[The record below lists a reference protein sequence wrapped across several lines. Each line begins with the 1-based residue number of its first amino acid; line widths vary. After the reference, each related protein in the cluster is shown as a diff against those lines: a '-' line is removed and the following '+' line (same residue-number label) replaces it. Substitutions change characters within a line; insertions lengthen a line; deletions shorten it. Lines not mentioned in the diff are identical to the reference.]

1 MKTDSLDLSDSA
13 DAQQISDEVRE
24 HFHAALLEGDIARVD
39 ELLLQT
45 PLLANADLRSV
56 EARDEFTDGYPLV
69 IACRL
74 DDAAMAATLLE
85 AGAVPDA
92 PSTSESAPPE
102 HGMPLH
108 LATRQQNY
116 PLANMLLD
124 QGADPNSFPHCDHST
139 VEIAFFAARQQGISE
154 RMLRR
159 SCSEWLPD
167 IDVLRRD
174 SASSLL
180 VGAPSDS
187 ARLFARLIDE
197 GGVMAMSAVLRE
209 GGHELLAEIVA
220 HCADAPGSRHDHP
233 SGTIFNGVLGA
244 ARWHGYPAMVRHL
257 MSEYPERFDYPTL
270 IETIHCA
277 IVSHNRDGA
286 YRDYREIIELQLER
300 LASLAEI
307 GSAQRDVTFNPIFT
321 MAGHFTWHSNYG
333 FRAPIAAPE
342 CYIDLAELFVSY
354 GLGDVNY
361 RDPNSDHSPLTAAVS
376 RASHP
381 GIKIFVRWLLDHG
394 ADRRV
399 DAADEV
405 NPLQIAINQD
415 DDSLAAMLS

>member
-1 MKTDSLDLSDSA
+1 MENDSPDLSDTA
-13 DAQQISDEVRE
+13 DAQQIPDGVRE
-24 HFHAALLEGDIARVD
+24 YFHAALLEGDIARVD
-39 ELLLQT
+39 EMLQKT
-45 PLLANADLRSV
+45 PLLANSDLRSV

-74 DDAAMAATLLE
+74 EDTAMATTLLE
-85 AGAVPDA
+85 AGAEPDA
-92 PSTSESAPPE
+92 PSTSASAPPE
-102 HGMPLH
+102 HGMPLY
-108 LATRQQNY
+108 LAVFQQNY

-124 QGADPNSFPHCDHST
+124 RGADPNGYPYCNQST
-139 VEIAFFAARQQGISE
+139 MEIAFYAARQQGISG

-167 IDVLRRD
+167 KDVLRRD
-174 SASSLL
+174 SARSLL

-187 ARLFARLIDE
+187 VRLFARLIDE

-220 HCADAPGSRHDHP
+220 HSADAPGSRHDHP
-233 SGTIFNGVLGA
+233 PSTTFNGVLGA

-277 IVSHNRDGA
+277 IVSHNRDGT
-286 YRDYREIIELQLER
+286 YWDYREIIELQLER
-300 LASLAEI
+300 LASRGEI
-307 GSAQRDVTFNPIFT
+307 VKAQSDPSFNPIFD
-321 MAGHFTWHSNYG
+321 MAEGFTWHNNYG
-333 FRAPIAAPE
+333 FKAPIAAPE
-342 CYIDLAELFVSY
+342 CYIDLAELFDSY
-354 GLGDVNY
+354 GLCDVNY
-361 RDPNSDHSPLTAAVS
+361 RDPSSDHSPLTAAVS

-381 GIKIFVRWLLDHG
+381 GIRIFVRWLLDRG

-405 NPLQIAINQD
+405 NPLQIAKRYEDN
-415 DDSLAAMLS
+415 SLVALLS